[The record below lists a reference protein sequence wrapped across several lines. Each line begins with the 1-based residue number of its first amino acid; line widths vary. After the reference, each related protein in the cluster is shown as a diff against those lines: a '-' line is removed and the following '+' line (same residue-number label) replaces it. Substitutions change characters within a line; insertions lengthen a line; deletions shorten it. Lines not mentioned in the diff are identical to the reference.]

1 MIKAVV
7 FMDGELWHYLGIS
20 DSLKELQ
27 NPLTRLLYVDAKY
40 GYTDNQEYIQYIIE
54 SEDYKRFEV
63 IIITNSLT
71 VFNNSRLKEIVSDDK
86 LLKNYYIIDKDYILK
101 DVNNLT
107 SKELH
112 TSHNLEKLYIN
123 NGFEKLEMRVLEKLI
138 DKIQK

>member
-123 NGFEKLEMRVLEKLI
+123 NGFEKLEMGVLEKLI